1 MGLFKKK
8 KYTPQ
13 EKKRIEERNEK
24 IRDFTAGLAE
34 KMQLA
39 EKWQKAQ
46 SWSEKNKILTVVI
59 VYIVMIS
66 LGVLTYYTNFKTSEK
81 SKLQEERVAL
91 IMKDGTDMVDIISN
105 MQKIRQ
111 QNAEVKETFGLVAK
125 SAAQLKKEIDSL
137 QAIPNK
143 TPQDSVLLK
152 IKILEARKLLY
163 NK

>member
-1 MGLFKKK
+1 MGFFKKK

-24 IRDFTAGLAE
+24 IRDFTAGVAD
-34 KMQLA
+34 KMHLA
-39 EKWQKAQ
+39 EKWENAQ
-46 SWSEKNKILTVVI
+46 VWSEKNKMMTIVI
-59 VYIVMIS
+59 VYTIMIS
-66 LGVLTYYTNFKTSEK
+66 LGALTYYTNFGSSGDTKKKEEK
-81 SKLQEERVAL
+81 VAL
-91 IMKDGTDMVDIISN
+91 IKNDGTDMVDIISN
-105 MQKIRQ
+105 MQKIRR

-143 TPQDSVLLK
+143 TSQDSILLK